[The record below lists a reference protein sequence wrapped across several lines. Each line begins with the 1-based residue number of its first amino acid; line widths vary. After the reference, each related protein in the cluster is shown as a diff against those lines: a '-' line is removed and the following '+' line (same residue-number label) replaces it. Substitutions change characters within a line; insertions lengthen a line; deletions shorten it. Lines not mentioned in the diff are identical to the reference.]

1 MERLSRRGECFVY
14 DNAVPL
20 VSGFALGNRWSR
32 YYAYTQDGYL
42 QLLQRFEDQKIS
54 LTVATL
60 DTDRHWS
67 KMLDEVKKIT
77 KLDRNTEFT
86 EETTVGRVTAGIQI
100 CFPIIRN
107 YSKISKSIICNTKFH
122 EKPYSILVFKIK
134 PCVDA

>member
-54 LTVATL
+54 LTVAAL
-60 DTDRHWS
+60 DTDWHWS

-77 KLDRNTEFT
+77 KLDRNTEFYGGNNGWT
-86 EETTVGRVTAGIQI
+86 GYSRNTDL
-100 CFPIIRN
+100 FPD
-107 YSKISKSIICNTKFH
+107 YKKLLKD
-122 EKPYSILVFKIK
+122 IK
-134 PCVDA
+134 VDYL